1 MLYTALDMPATR
13 TQVYLTAD
21 QRRRLDAR
29 ARREGRTLAH
39 VIREAV
45 DVYLAEEPD
54 LETVLDDTFGSMPD
68 LEVPSRQGW
77 ARRGTERVGDARPR

>member
-1 MLYTALDMPATR
+1 MLYTALDMPSTR

-29 ARREGRTLAH
+29 AREEGRTLAH

-45 DVYLAEEPD
+45 DVYLADEPD
-54 LETVLDDTFGSMPD
+54 LDAVLDATFGAVPD
-68 LEVPSRQGW
+68 LEVPSRAEW
-77 ARRGTERVGDARPR
+77 ERRERARTGDAPAR